1 MEYLELED
9 RAGIE
14 NSPKATKMFMY
25 FKKLISELKK
35 KEIPSNIIQI
45 INHEIERIN
54 SFSGSNRELLRML
67 QRSKLII
74 IRLLE
79 KELKIV
85 PKNLYRTRWLAIGMV
100 VFGIPFG
107 SSFGLSLDNMAF
119 IGIGLPIG
127 MAIGIAVGAGMDKKA
142 FEEGRQLDIYF
153 ES

>member
-1 MEYLELED
+1 MEYSELED

-14 NSPKATKMFMY
+14 NSPKATIMFMY

-35 KEIPSNIIQI
+35 KEVPSNIIQV
-45 INHEIERIN
+45 INKEIERIN
-54 SFSGSNRELLRML
+54 SFTGSNRELVRML
-67 QRSKLII
+67 QRSRLII

-85 PKNLYRTRWLAIGMV
+85 PKNLYRTRWLALGMV

-107 SSFGLSLDNMAF
+107 ASFGLSLDNMAF

-127 MAIGIAVGAGMDKKA
+127 MAIGMAVGAGMDKKA
-142 FEEGRQLDIYF
+142 FEEGRQLDIFF
-153 ES
+153 EG

>member
-1 MEYLELED
+1 MEYLEIED

-14 NSPKATKMFMY
+14 NSPKAARMFMY

-35 KEIPSNIIQI
+35 KKVSSNIIQI
-45 INHEIERIN
+45 INQEIERIN
-54 SFSGSNRELLRML
+54 SFTGSNRELVRVL
-67 QRSKLII
+67 QRSRLII

-107 SSFGLSLDNMAF
+107 ASFALSLGNMAF

-142 FEEGRQLDIYF
+142 FDEGRQLDIYF

>member
-35 KEIPSNIIQI
+35 KEVPSNIIQV
-45 INHEIERIN
+45 INKEIERIN
-54 SFSGSNRELLRML
+54 SFTGSNRELVRML
-67 QRSKLII
+67 QRSRLII

-85 PKNLYRTRWLAIGMV
+85 PKNLYRTRWLALGMV

-107 SSFGLSLDNMAF
+107 ASFGLSLDNMAF

-127 MAIGIAVGAGMDKKA
+127 MAIGMAVGAGMDKKA
-142 FEEGRQLDIYF
+142 FEEGRQLDIFF
-153 ES
+153 EG

>member
-1 MEYLELED
+1 MEYSELED

-35 KEIPSNIIQI
+35 KEVPSNIIQV
-45 INHEIERIN
+45 INKEIERIN
-54 SFSGSNRELLRML
+54 SFTGSNRELVRML
-67 QRSKLII
+67 QRSRLII

-85 PKNLYRTRWLAIGMV
+85 PKNLYRTRWLALGMV

-107 SSFGLSLDNMAF
+107 ASFGLSLDNMAF

-127 MAIGIAVGAGMDKKA
+127 MAIGMAVGAGMDKKA
-142 FEEGRQLDIYF
+142 FEEGRQLDIFF
-153 ES
+153 EG